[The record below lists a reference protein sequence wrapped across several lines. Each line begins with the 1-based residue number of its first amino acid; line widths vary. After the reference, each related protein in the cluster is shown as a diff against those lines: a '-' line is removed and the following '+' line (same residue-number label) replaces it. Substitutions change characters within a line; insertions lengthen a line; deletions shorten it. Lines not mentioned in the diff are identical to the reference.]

1 MPLLTLMTLLTE
13 HSDLFDIFLHHKL
26 KESQAPKYDQIVDWF
41 GQHDYILG
49 A

>member
-1 MPLLTLMTLLTE
+1 MPLLTLITLLTE
-13 HSDLFDIFLHHKL
+13 HSDLFDIFLYHKL
-26 KESQAPKYDQIVDWF
+26 KESKVPKYDQIAEWF